1 MKAKRI
7 RELLIDLLYDVVG
20 SVVYGVGIYLFA
32 SQGGFATGGFS
43 GLGLM
48 VNHLTGLP
56 IGTLTLVFNIPV
68 IILSY
73 KTLGTVVLAKSR
85 KTMVIQTLILDLVMP
100 LFPVYRGN
108 QLLAALFTG
117 VLMGAGLVLVY
128 MRGSS
133 TGGSEFL
140 TLSLHKV
147 LPHISV
153 GQFSLMIDSL
163 ILLAGA
169 FAYGNIDAALY
180 GLISTFA
187 CSQVMDRVL
196 YGAGSGKMALIITD
210 KGMEAAR
217 AISDETDRGSTLVR
231 SIGTFSGTERD
242 LLICACSKSQ
252 IFKVRSAAHAVDDD
266 ALVMITEVDEVYGEG
281 FKPPEVKK

>member
-1 MKAKRI
+1 
-7 RELLIDLLYDVVG
+7 
-20 SVVYGVGIYLFA
+20 
-32 SQGGFATGGFS
+32 
-43 GLGLM
+43 
-48 VNHLTGLP
+48 
-56 IGTLTLVFNIPV
+56 
-68 IILSY
+68 
-73 KTLGTVVLAKSR
+73 
-85 KTMVIQTLILDLVMP
+85 
-100 LFPVYRGN
+100 
-108 QLLAALFTG
+108 
-117 VLMGAGLVLVY
+117 MGAGLVLVY

-133 TGGSEFL
+133 TGGSDFL

-147 LPHISV
+147 MPHISV

-196 YGAGSGKMALIITD
+196 YGAGSGKMALIITAP
-210 KGMEAAR
+210 GAWRRPRPSATR
-217 AISDETDRGSTLVR
+217 PTRGSTLVR
-231 SIGTFSGTERD
+231 SIGTFSGSERD

>member
-1 MKAKRI
+1 
-7 RELLIDLLYDVVG
+7 
-20 SVVYGVGIYLFA
+20 
-32 SQGGFATGGFS
+32 
-43 GLGLM
+43 
-48 VNHLTGLP
+48 
-56 IGTLTLVFNIPV
+56 
-68 IILSY
+68 
-73 KTLGTVVLAKSR
+73 
-85 KTMVIQTLILDLVMP
+85 MVIQTLILDLVMP

-133 TGGSEFL
+133 TGGSDFL

-147 LPHISV
+147 MPHISV

-210 KGMEAAR
+210 RGMEAAK

-231 SIGTFSGTERD
+231 SIGTFSGSERD